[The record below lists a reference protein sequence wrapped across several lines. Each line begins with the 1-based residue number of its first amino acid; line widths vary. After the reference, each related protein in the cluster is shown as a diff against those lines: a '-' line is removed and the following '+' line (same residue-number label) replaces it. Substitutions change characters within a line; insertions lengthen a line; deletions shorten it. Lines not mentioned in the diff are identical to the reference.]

1 LGGNVPP
8 RLVAILLQVLL
19 LPSLAFAQ
27 DPAGP
32 PPGQQEAP
40 KQGGK
45 AQDDQKT
52 QEVIVTGRS
61 LDLTGVA
68 DSATEGKVGQKEI
81 ENRPILR
88 AGEVLETVPGLI
100 VTEHSGD
107 GKANQYFLR
116 GFNLDHGTDFA
127 TWVNGMPINMP
138 TNAHGQGYTDLSF
151 LIPELIDTINFR
163 KGPYYAE
170 EGDFSAAGAVHMDYF
185 NTLEHGFG
193 TVTMGT
199 SGYLRGVAADSF
211 KVGDG
216 SLLLAVEAFHYDGP
230 WDVPENY
237 VRQNAVVR
245 YSEGDAQHG
254 WNVTAMAYRGTWNST
269 DQIAKRA
276 VDSGLID
283 RFGTLDSTD
292 GGKSHRYSLSTQW
305 HSGDKDGMW
314 RASAYLVDYQLQLFS
329 NFTYFMDDPVN
340 GDQFEQAE
348 RRSILGGD
356 LAYDLYSKWL
366 GQDQKTTF
374 GIQTRNDWIR
384 DLGLFH
390 TRARQV
396 LSTTSDDDVVQD
408 SVSLYVS
415 NNTQWNDWFR
425 SIIGVRGDYYWFN
438 VNSNI
443 PQNAGTHNQGIASPK
458 ASLVFGPWEKTE
470 FYLNGGFGFHSND
483 GRGTTIALD
492 PGSLTPVKS
501 VDALVRAKGADVGV
515 RTTIVPGLQSTVSV
529 FILDIA
535 SELVFAGD
543 AGTTE
548 PSRPSRRYGVEFANY
563 YTPVPWFTFD
573 ADFAYAHAR
582 FTDSDPVGNYIP
594 GAVEGVLEVGGTVQ
608 LENGL
613 LAGLRLRYFGPR
625 PLIEDDSVRSN
636 STTLVNGRLGYKWK
650 NLTIALDVLNI
661 FNQKSSDI
669 DYYYASQLQGEPGPV
684 NDIHFHPVEP
694 REYRIGMTVQF

>member
-1 LGGNVPP
+1 
-8 RLVAILLQVLL
+8 VA
-19 LPSLAFAQ
+19 
-27 DPAGP
+27 
-32 PPGQQEAP
+32 
-40 KQGGK
+40 
-45 AQDDQKT
+45 
-52 QEVIVTGRS
+52 
-61 LDLTGVA
+61 
-68 DSATEGKVGQKEI
+68 
-81 ENRPILR
+81 
-88 AGEVLETVPGLI
+88 
-100 VTEHSGD
+100 
-107 GKANQYFLR
+107 
-116 GFNLDHGTDFA
+116 
-127 TWVNGMPINMP
+127 
-138 TNAHGQGYTDLSF
+138 
-151 LIPELIDTINFR
+151 
-163 KGPYYAE
+163 
-170 EGDFSAAGAVHMDYF
+170 
-185 NTLEHGFG
+185 
-193 TVTMGT
+193 
-199 SGYLRGVAADSF
+199 
-211 KVGDG
+211 
-216 SLLLAVEAFHYDGP
+216 
-230 WDVPENY
+230 ENY

-245 YSEGDAQHG
+245 YSEGDANHG

-269 DQIAKRA
+269 DQVAKRA
-276 VDSGLID
+276 VESGLID
-283 RFGTLDSTD
+283 RFGTLDPTD
-292 GGKSHRYSLSTQW
+292 GGKSHRYSLSGEW

-314 RASAYLVDYQLQLFS
+314 RAHAYLIDYQLQLFS

-348 RRSILGGD
+348 RRSVLGGD
-356 LAYDLYSKWL
+356 IAYDLYSKWL

-374 GIQTRNDWIR
+374 GFQTRNDWIH

-390 TRARQV
+390 TKARQV

-408 SVSLYVS
+408 SIALYIS
-415 NNTQWNDWFR
+415 NNTQWTDWFR
-425 SIIGVRGDYYWFN
+425 SIIGIRGDYYWFN

-443 PQNAGTHNQGIASPK
+443 PENAGTHNQGIASPK

-470 FYLNGGFGFHSND
+470 FYLNGGLGFHSND

-501 VDALVRAKGADVGV
+501 VDALVRAKGADIGI

-529 FILDIA
+529 FLLDIA

-563 YTPVPWFTFD
+563 YTPVTWLTFD
-573 ADFAYAHAR
+573 ADFSYAHAR

-594 GAVEGVLEVGGTVQ
+594 GAVEGVLEVGGTMQ

-613 LAGLRLRYFGPR
+613 IAGLRLRYFGPR

-650 NLTIALDVLNI
+650 SLTVALDVLNI

-694 REYRIGMTVQF
+694 REYRVGMTVQF